1 MKRFRCTPLIWV
13 FAIILL
19 ALSSWVPRFGSGAHA
34 EDCAPAVSTEGVQRN
49 SAEFAKLFDAVTDK
63 VERTFYDPAR
73 LKQIDWAA
81 RAKAIRPCVLSAI
94 SVEEAA
100 SQINSL
106 LSTLKASHT
115 GLFTPDQYEYYII
128 LDIVG
133 VWGAGPD
140 LANRRLCGS
149 PCYPGIGA
157 FTRQIGARH
166 FVDGVL
172 EGSSAEQAGLKYGDE
187 VVSVDGASYTPVAAF
202 RDKVGQ
208 TVELRVRRSA
218 NAEPEQVKIPVA
230 WIKPREAFSKATWAS
245 VRVIERDG
253 LRAGYIHIWALHDS
267 SSFRTA
273 MRNLDPDMLPKDH
286 AKPLD
291 SLIIDMRGRV
301 GGSALAVT
309 QNLEF
314 LDTDRRPYFGDWRT
328 IGGSGNGGQLASPGP
343 FNRPFRGRSAL
354 LTDEHTRSAG
364 EIMAY
369 GYQHSGFGFVVG
381 TPTAGAVLSGDL
393 SIMPGDLLLYVA
405 FIRHEFDGR
414 LLEGVGVIPDHRVE
428 RPLPYAT
435 GADPVLDTAV
445 DLLGQ
450 QARQAGAG
458 TTTPR

>member
-1 MKRFRCTPLIWV
+1 
-13 FAIILL
+13 
-19 ALSSWVPRFGSGAHA
+19 
-34 EDCAPAVSTEGVQRN
+34 VQRN
-49 SAEFAKLFDAVTDK
+49 SDEFAKLFDAVTDK

-94 SVEEAA
+94 TVDEAA

-115 GLFTPDQYEYYII
+115 GLFTPDQYEYYFL

-133 VWGAGPD
+133 VRDAGPD

-149 PCYPGIGA
+149 PCYAGIGA

-187 VVSVDGASYTPVAAF
+187 VVSVDGVPYTPIAAF

-208 TVELRVRRSA
+208 TVGLGVRRSS
-218 NAEPEQVKIPVA
+218 NADPEQLKVPVA
-230 WIKPREAFSKATWAS
+230 WIKPKQAFSSATHAS

-253 LRAGYIHIWALHDS
+253 MRAGYVHVWALHDLGGL
-267 SSFRTA
+267 RRA
-273 MRNLDPDMLPKDH
+273 LRGLDPDMLPKDR
-286 AKPLD
+286 ARPLD
-291 SLIIDMRGRV
+291 SVIIDMRGRV
-301 GGSALAVT
+301 GGYAQAAI

-314 LDTDRRPYFGDWRT
+314 LDTDRRPYFGDWRA
-328 IGGSGNGGQLASPGP
+328 IGGSGNGSQFASPGP

-354 LTDEHTRSAG
+354 LIDEHTRSAG

-369 GYQHSGFGFVVG
+369 GYQHSAFGFVVG

-393 SIMPGDLLLYVA
+393 SVMPGDLLLYVA
-405 FIRHEFDGR
+405 FLGHEFDGQP
-414 LLEGVGVIPDHRVE
+414 LEGVGVIPDHRVE
-428 RPLPYAT
+428 RPLPYAS

-445 DLLGQ
+445 DLLAQ

-458 TTTPR
+458 ATAAPR